1 MSSTDE
7 LNTALSDLQS
17 GSADIEACAV
27 VSEDELIIASFLLQ
41 GSKRRAYRCYECGD
55 VIHGRS
61 NRCRIAARR
70 IIANFR

>member
-27 VSEDELIIASFLLQ
+27 VSED
-41 GSKRRAYRCYECGD
+41 
-55 VIHGRS
+55 
-61 NRCRIAARR
+61 
-70 IIANFR
+70 